1 MVPTLREQTVHLEN
15 NLNKMLPFVL
25 LNLIIQQHGEVVS
38 IKISRT
44 QTGWE
49 TEGVSCPKSHTKSSP
64 EMKLEPRL
72 VTLRGGLVP
81 RFSGTCSRKPQSPRP
96 PTHTQPTPQRRTVR
110 THLVPQSHTRGFPSC
125 LGRLVR
131 QASVNTDA
139 SQFQWLDLRMNEK
152 SQGEVGPREDS
163 KWLSCARV
171 HLSSND

>member
-25 LNLIIQQHGEVVS
+25 LNLIIQQHGEVGS

-49 TEGVSCPKSHTKSSP
+49 TGGVSCPKSHTKSSP

-81 RFSGTCSRKPQSPRP
+81 RFSGTCSRKPQCP
-96 PTHTQPTPQRRTVR
+96 P
-110 THLVPQSHTRGFPSC
+110 
-125 LGRLVR
+125 
-131 QASVNTDA
+131 
-139 SQFQWLDLRMNEK
+139 
-152 SQGEVGPREDS
+152 GPRLTLNLPP
-163 KWLSCARV
+163 KGALSGLILFPVSHPRV
-171 HLSSND
+171 SFLLREACQTGISEHRCLSVPVTGPENEWEIAGGAGTTGR